1 MNEESRLAE
10 AKVGL
15 FVLGALTLL
24 LAGALWISRVSL
36 FGERQHLYEV
46 LMKDSAGVREGDGV
60 RLAGVEVG
68 RIKHVTLHPGQEWPV
83 SLQVL
88 LDPEIMVHADASARI
103 GSVGLLGSTF
113 LEIDPGSVQAPP
125 LSPGSPIRGQE
136 TASLAKLLAQV
147 DQISG
152 KAINL
157 VDQTTR
163 TLDQVSGQ
171 LQPLMTQAGRFLSE
185 ENADAVRDLLV
196 TTRATLK
203 ESAPRIAEL
212 VKNVDSISDKVDRTM
227 EGMPDLSRR
236 ISRVVDDLDAALGPD
251 GTRLVGVLDSAQNS
265 ITSAGNTL
273 SMVNGKRAEVEA
285 ILTDLHDAAANLKE
299 LSQTLKERPFS
310 LVRIKPEPDRQPGSE
325 TSQEPK

>member
-24 LAGALWISRVSL
+24 LVGALWISRVSL
-36 FGERQHLYEV
+36 LGERQNLYEV

-60 RLAGVEVG
+60 RVAGVEVG
-68 RIKHVTLHPGQEWPV
+68 RVKHVSLHPEQEWPV

-88 LDPEIMVHADASARI
+88 LDLEIMVHADSSARI
-103 GSVGLLGSTF
+103 GSLGLLGSTF
-113 LEIDPGSVQAPP
+113 LEIDPGSAQAPP
-125 LSPGSPIRGQE
+125 LSPGSPILGQE
-136 TASLAKLLAQV
+136 TATLAKLLAQV

-171 LQPLMTQAGRFLSE
+171 LQPLMTQAGLFLSE
-185 ENADAVRDLLV
+185 ENASAVRDLLV
-196 TTRATLK
+196 TTRGTLK

-212 VKNVDSISDKVDRTM
+212 VRKLDLISDKVDRSL

-236 ISRVVDDLDAALGPD
+236 LSRVVDDLDAALGPD
-251 GTRLVGVLDSAQNS
+251 GSRLVGVLDSAQSS
-265 ITSAGNTL
+265 ITSAGHTL
-273 SMVNGKRAEVEA
+273 SMVNGKRGEVEA
-285 ILTDLHDAAANLKE
+285 IVNDLHEAAANLKA
-299 LSQTLKERPFS
+299 LSRTLKERPFS
-310 LVRIKPEPDRQPGSE
+310 LVRIKPEPDRQPGSGTE
-325 TSQEPK
+325 REPR

>member
-24 LAGALWISRVSL
+24 LVGALWISRVSL
-36 FGERQHLYEV
+36 FGERQNLYEV

-60 RLAGVEVG
+60 RVAGVEVG
-68 RIKHVTLHPGQEWPV
+68 RVKHVSLHPEQEWPV

-88 LDPEIMVHADASARI
+88 LDLEIMVHADSSARI
-103 GSVGLLGSTF
+103 GSLGLLGSTF
-113 LEIDPGSVQAPP
+113 LEIDPGSAQAPP
-125 LSPGSPIRGQE
+125 LSPGSPILGQE
-136 TASLAKLLAQV
+136 TATLAKLLAQV

-171 LQPLMTQAGRFLSE
+171 LQPLMTQAGLFLSE
-185 ENADAVRDLLV
+185 ENASAVRDLLV
-196 TTRATLK
+196 TTRGTLK

-212 VKNVDSISDKVDRTM
+212 VRKLDLISDKVDRSL

-236 ISRVVDDLDAALGPD
+236 LSRVVDDLDAALGPD
-251 GTRLVGVLDSAQNS
+251 GSRLVGVLDSAQSS
-265 ITSAGNTL
+265 ITSAGHTL
-273 SMVNGKRAEVEA
+273 SMVNGKRGEVEA
-285 ILTDLHDAAANLKE
+285 IVNDLHEAAANLKA
-299 LSQTLKERPFS
+299 LSRTLKERPFS
-310 LVRIKPEPDRQPGSE
+310 LVRIKPEPDRQPGSGTE
-325 TSQEPK
+325 REPR